1 MCVFSYSFK
10 LSAVCRICNMEM
22 ETIDAC
28 KVFLGNILWK
38 EAIGS
43 AEIDTGNNPNHIAV
57 RFDSLKICTFVNS
70 LYQN

>member
-1 MCVFSYSFK
+1 
-10 LSAVCRICNMEM
+10 MEM

-28 KVFLGNILWK
+28 RVLLGNILWK